1 MAVIERPRYS
11 VDAEHLLVAL
21 TKLAMP
27 DCEVR
32 AEPDVDTVDVLPLI
46 IVNPG
51 QGQSVENQRGIAWV
65 WQSHFSVLAMGD
77 EAASEIADQLLE
89 KIDGWSNSWDPSVGT
104 IPGVG
109 AIVDIDDISIFS
121 RTATSMTPAGGLTQ
135 FDGTFAIT
143 VRKA

>member
-1 MAVIERPRYS
+1 MSRYS
-11 VDAEHLLVAL
+11 VDAEHLFVAL
-21 TKLAMP
+21 TSQAMP

-46 IVNPG
+46 IVSPG
-51 QGQSVENQRGIAWV
+51 DGSSVEGQRGIAWV
-65 WQSHFSVLAMGD
+65 WQAHFSVLGNSH
-77 EAASEIADQLLE
+77 EQASDIADDLLE
-89 KIDGWSNSWDPSVGT
+89 KIDGWANSWDPTVGT

-109 AIVDIDDISIFS
+109 AITNIDDISLFS
-121 RTATSMTPAGGLTQ
+121 RTATSLTPAGGLTQ